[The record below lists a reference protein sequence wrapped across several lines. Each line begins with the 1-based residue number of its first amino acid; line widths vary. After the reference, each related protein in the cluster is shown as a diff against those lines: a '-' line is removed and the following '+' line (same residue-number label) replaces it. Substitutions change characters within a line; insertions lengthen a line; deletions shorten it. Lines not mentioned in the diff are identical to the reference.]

1 MSAIYR
7 TREGDVLDWICWKH
21 YRSQSGAVEA
31 VLEANNGLA
40 DLGDVLPAGVEI
52 VLPELSLPETDEFIR
67 LWD

>member
-1 MSAIYR
+1 MSVIYR

-21 YRSQSGAVEA
+21 YKKQSGVVEA

-40 DLGDVLPAGVEI
+40 NFGDILPAGLEI
-52 VLPELSLPETDEFIR
+52 ILPELSLPETDQLVR